1 MKSFDDDDEKKS
13 YGKWYENVSRKTY
26 EACNKNTTC
35 FIFFP
40 DDKSFEIWGS
50 ISERKKST

>member
-1 MKSFDDDDEKKS
+1 MKSFDDDKKS
-13 YGKWYENVSRKTY
+13 PTKNGMKMLPEKIY

-40 DDKSFEIWGS
+40 DDKSFEICRC